1 MSLVKVNLL
10 TKPLGEV
17 GEYVEL
23 LGVLVEHVTA
33 ALVVEAFLSGF
44 DRLVKVQLL
53 LLDNPGIVLVL

>member
-1 MSLVKVNLL
+1 M
-10 TKPLGEV
+10 TEPLGEV
-17 GEYVEL
+17 GEHVEL

-33 ALVVEAFLSGF
+33 ALIVEAFLSGF